1 LKAPRPGAAT
11 AVHRHRSPSTGIG
24 LAAFGLLMW
33 ATYQVFVILP
43 TLVPLSLGV
52 TIPPDA
58 AFLLQFLG
66 LLFLGVGLLAGLAS
80 VKGRR

>member
-1 LKAPRPGAAT
+1 
-11 AVHRHRSPSTGIG
+11 
-24 LAAFGLLMW
+24 LAASSEP
-33 ATYQVFVILP
+33 I
-43 TLVPLSLGV
+43 VPLSLGV
-52 TIPPDA
+52 TIPPDS